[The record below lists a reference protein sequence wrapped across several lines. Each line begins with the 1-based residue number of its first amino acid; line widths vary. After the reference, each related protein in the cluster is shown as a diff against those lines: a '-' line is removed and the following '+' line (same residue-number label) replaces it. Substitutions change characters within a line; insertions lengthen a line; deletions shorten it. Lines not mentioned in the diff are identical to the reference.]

1 MNHSAHLPRSLS
13 IAILIIAATLFASNH
28 ISARFAFDDG
38 TGLLF
43 AVLARASMAL
53 AIMTALAL
61 FYRNSFRV
69 PKHLRK
75 WQLLQGVLIALQ
87 SLCLY
92 TAITQIPVALALL
105 LVNTWP
111 MMFILASWLLKKS
124 EPSTITLLLLAL
136 ILFGL
141 YWVLDLPE
149 HQEITLTWILGVIF
163 GTLSAIF
170 IAGAMWLSQYQL
182 GSLPGAVRSAYT
194 MVTVIAVCAVVGAS
208 GWIEGGLSAPS
219 TSTGWIA
226 VLSLA
231 LLYGTASTLLFAL
244 APKLDMAHNSP
255 MLNVE
260 PVASLFLA
268 YWLLGQTL
276 THSQLVGGAIVVT
289 GIIAIGMKR
298 KPNIR
303 PS

>member
-1 MNHSAHLPRSLS
+1 M
-13 IAILIIAATLFASNH
+13 LITAATLFASNH

-43 AVLARASMAL
+43 AVIARATMAL
-53 AIMTALAL
+53 GIMTALAIM
-61 FYRNSFRV
+61 YKKSFRIER
-69 PKHLRK
+69 PLKK

-92 TAITQIPVALALL
+92 TAITQIPVAMALL

-111 MMFILASWLLKKS
+111 MMFILTSWLLKKS
-124 EPSTITLLLLAL
+124 EPSGFMLMLLVV

-141 YWVLDLPE
+141 YLVLDLPE
-149 HQEITLTWILGVIF
+149 HQEVTWTWIWGVIF
-163 GTLSAIF
+163 GTLSAVF
-170 IAGAMWLSQYQL
+170 IAGAMWISQYQL
-182 GSLPGAVRSAYT
+182 AHLPGAVRSAYT
-194 MVTVIAVCAVVGAS
+194 MITVVIVCALGGAS
-208 GWIEGGLSAPS
+208 GLIEGGLSAPA

-276 THSQLVGGAIVVT
+276 THSQLIGGAIVVT

-298 KPNIR
+298 KTQ
-303 PS
+303 